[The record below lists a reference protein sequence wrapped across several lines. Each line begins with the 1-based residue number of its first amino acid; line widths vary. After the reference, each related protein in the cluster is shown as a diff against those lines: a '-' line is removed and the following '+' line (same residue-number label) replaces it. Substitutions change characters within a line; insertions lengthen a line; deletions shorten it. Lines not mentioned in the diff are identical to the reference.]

1 MQSKNSGLVI
11 NTKKIKENDLYIKI
25 LSKNDEI
32 ISGIVFGG
40 NSLKKRSIYQQGN
53 FIDFNLI
60 QKGKNNIK
68 SFNGDII
75 YPFIANI
82 YNDKYKTFSI
92 LSIISI
98 LNKSLYEGI
107 KVSGL
112 YSSLNILIN
121 IIYDNKHW
129 LKDYCMWLMYYLKIL
144 GYEIDYKDHKNKYFN
159 LNTLNFQKNNYDN
172 TIEFPYKLFNK
183 DNYINYESVRSLFM
197 IFEVIFMN
205 NVLDNS
211 LDKMPLNFKNFKN
224 VILKKLKN

>member
-98 LNKSLYEGI
+98 LNKILYEGI

-224 VILKKLKN
+224 VILQKLKN

>member
-224 VILKKLKN
+224 VILQKLKN